1 MIFYIATLS
10 NQLFY
15 LFNFTETF
23 MEKLE
28 SKKHLLYAVRIIFEK
43 KEINNIWES
52 HKWVVNDLIPLNVTS
67 GEGYPPINDVRITP
81 LINDIKI
88 QDGDNKNLYA
98 ADASIDLH
106 HAEAEGYAENLQS
119 SDPSVYIVLRDGDLT
134 DKLDEDE
141 SSLENKVDIHL
152 AEVSLS
158 PYHIQDYEDCGEDKV
173 EKIPLYGP
181 IAELLERFVEF
192 HFHPEEF
199 KKRKRDKKNIDENV
213 RRGGDFRLSKKN
225 TYN

>member
-1 MIFYIATLS
+1 MS

-181 IAELLERFVEF
+181 IAELLERLWSFIFIQKSLKKEKEIRKILMKMLEEAEIFVLI
-192 HFHPEEF
+192 
-199 KKRKRDKKNIDENV
+199 KKI
-213 RRGGDFRLSKKN
+213 FIIS
-225 TYN
+225 